1 MPDPTEQPAV
11 PIVVAAVCFRD
22 QAGRVL
28 AVRKRGTD
36 RFMLPGGKL
45 EPGESAAAAAV
56 REVREEIGLEV
67 TDVEP
72 LGHWVAVAA
81 NEPGLRVESTVFT
94 AELRGEPEAA
104 AEIAELLWLD
114 PAAVVRGEVDVPLAP
129 LLRDHVLPA
138 LGHGPARRIAVVG
151 IGADG
156 WSGVGDPQQGLLKH
170 ADVLLGG
177 TRHLELVPPVDG
189 QLRRAWPAPLRE
201 GLLSLLEEYA
211 DRSVV
216 ALASGD
222 PLVSGIGTTL
232 IDLLGR
238 DAVELH
244 PAVSSVALAGSRMG
258 WPSES
263 LAVVTLVGRDPQSL
277 LRFLAPGQRVLV
289 LSSDATTPTVVA
301 ALLVGAGY
309 GATRLTA
316 LGDLGAAHES
326 RATGL
331 ARSWSAEPSQSVSPL
346 HVLALDLDGPV
357 VGSWS
362 AGLPDD
368 NFEHDGQ
375 LTKRDLRASALARLM
390 PQPGQL
396 LWDVGAGAGS
406 VGIEWA
412 LAHPTCRTVA
422 VEQHPERAVRVARN
436 AARLGVPGVRV
447 VTGSAPEALAGLA
460 KPDAIFVGGGAT
472 GAGVIDACRT
482 ALAPGGRLVVHG
494 VTIETEA
501 KLAQLHVELGG
512 ELTRI
517 SVEHAEP
524 IGTFTGWT
532 PARAVTQW
540 AWIA

>member
-1 MPDPTEQPAV
+1 MPDPREQSAS

-22 QAGRVL
+22 DAGRVL
-28 AVRKRGTD
+28 AVRKQGTD

-45 EPGESAAAAAV
+45 EAGESAAAAAI

-67 TDVEP
+67 GEVQP

-81 NEPGLRVESTVFT
+81 NEPGMRVESSVFT
-94 AELRGEPEAA
+94 ADLPGEPHAA

-114 PAAVVRGEVDVPLAP
+114 PGAVARGEVDVPLAP

-138 LGHGPARRIAVVG
+138 LGHGPTRRITVVG

-156 WSGVGDPQQGLLKH
+156 WSGVADPQQGLVKA

-177 TRHLELVPPVDG
+177 SRHLDLVPHVEG
-189 QLRRAWPAPLRE
+189 QVRRAWPSPLRE
-201 GLLSLLEEYA
+201 GLLPLLEEYA

-232 IDLLGR
+232 LDLLGR

-244 PAVSSVALAGSRMG
+244 PVLSSVALAGARMG

-263 LAVVTLVGRDPQSL
+263 ATVVSLVGRDPQAL
-277 LRFLAPGQRVLV
+277 VGFLAPGSRLLV
-289 LSSDATTPTVVA
+289 LSSDATTPSVVA

-309 GATRLTA
+309 GATRMTA
-316 LGDLGAAHES
+316 LGDLGSSAES
-326 RATGL
+326 RVEGL
-331 ARSWSAEPSQSVSPL
+331 ARSWSAAVSPL

-357 VGSWS
+357 VRSWA

-368 NFEHDGQ
+368 AFEHDGQ

-422 VEQHPERAVRVARN
+422 VEQHPERAERVARN

-447 VTGSAPEALAGLA
+447 VTGAAPESLAGLA
-460 KPDAIFVGGGAT
+460 KPDAVFVGGGAT
-472 GAGVIDACRT
+472 RAGVIEACRA

-501 KLAQLHVELGG
+501 LLARLHAELGG

-540 AWIA
+540 AWTA

>member
-1 MPDPTEQPAV
+1 M
-11 PIVVAAVCFRD
+11 AAVCFRD
-22 QAGRVL
+22 DAGRVL
-28 AVRKRGTD
+28 AVRKQGTD

-45 EPGESAAAAAV
+45 EAGESAAAAAI

-67 TDVEP
+67 GEVQP

-81 NEPGLRVESTVFT
+81 NEPGMRVESSVFT
-94 AELRGEPEAA
+94 ADLPGEPHAA

-114 PAAVVRGEVDVPLAP
+114 PGAVARGEVDVPLAP

-138 LGHGPARRIAVVG
+138 LGHGPTRRITVVG

-156 WSGVGDPQQGLLKH
+156 WSGVADPQQGLVKA

-177 TRHLELVPPVDG
+177 SRHLDLVPPVEG
-189 QLRRAWPAPLRE
+189 QVRRAWPSPLRE
-201 GLLSLLEEYA
+201 GLLPLLEEYA

-232 IDLLGR
+232 LDLLGR

-244 PAVSSVALAGSRMG
+244 PALSSVALAGARMG

-263 LAVVTLVGRDPQSL
+263 ATVVSLVGRDPQAL
-277 LRFLAPGQRVLV
+277 VAFLAPGGRLLV
-289 LSSDATTPTVVA
+289 LSSDPTTPSVVA

-309 GATRLTA
+309 GATRMTA
-316 LGDLGAAHES
+316 LGDLGSSAES
-326 RATGL
+326 RVEGL
-331 ARSWSAEPSQSVSPL
+331 ARSWSAAVSPL

-357 VGSWS
+357 VRSWA

-368 NFEHDGQ
+368 AFEHDGQ

-422 VEQHPERAVRVARN
+422 VEQHPERAARVTRN

-447 VTGSAPEALAGLA
+447 VTGAAPESLTGLA
-460 KPDAIFVGGGAT
+460 KPDAVFVGGGAT
-472 GAGVIDACRT
+472 RAGVIEACRA

-501 KLAQLHVELGG
+501 LLARLHAELGG

-540 AWIA
+540 AWTA